1 MLLALAARSLR
12 SMLAGKD
19 ASLPL
24 TDLPRFAHEQL
35 GLHGL
40 MLSADLLAGRT
51 RDDLSRLRDAA
62 DRARCSCLVLLEE
75 DPQKL
80 AAADA
85 SAAAERI
92 RRVMAAAS
100 LLGCNAASVAVD
112 APDSPEALEI
122 VAERFKALMGEA
134 EQRELNLLIMP
145 GSSKRP
151 GLTSS
156 PDRLTELLKKIGGFR
171 VGTMPDFAHAAEAED
186 PPAYLRKVT
195 PYASAVLGSTLGFK
209 VIEGELDDERAIVE
223 HQGYDLAA
231 AIEAIAAVGYDG
243 AVGLDYHGEGD
254 LRMGLRRSREG
265 FALAMEGK
273 GGPFSLVQDEEE
285 FDDEMDAAAAALLDA
300 ILSDDGGD
308 DDEGED
314 DDEGDSGDAV
324 DRDSDDDDAA
334 ADDAAPAE
342 PAPTKTSKKTTKK
355 PAKKTTKKTAKK
367 ASDDGDEA

>member
-1 MLLALAARSLR
+1 
-12 SMLAGKD
+12 MLAGKD

-75 DPQKL
+75 DPQQL

-145 GSSKRP
+145 GSSKKP

-209 VIEGELDDERAIVE
+209 VVEGELDDERAIVE

-231 AIEAIAAVGYDG
+231 AVEAIAAVGYDG
-243 AVGLDYHGEGD
+243 AVGLDYHGQGD

-265 FALAMEGK
+265 FVLAMEGK
-273 GGPFSLVQDEEE
+273 GGPFSLVHDEEE

-300 ILSDDGGD
+300 ILSDDGGE

-314 DDEGDSGDAV
+314 DDEGDADEAA
-324 DRDSDDDDAA
+324 DRDSGDDEDDAA
-334 ADDAAPAE
+334 APDDDASAQ
-342 PAPTKTSKKTTKK
+342 PAPKKTNKKSAKKTTKK
-355 PAKKTTKKTAKK
+355 PAKKTSKKTAKK
-367 ASDDGDEA
+367 ATDDGDEA

>member
-12 SMLAGKD
+12 PMLAGKD

-85 SAAAERI
+85 TAAAERI

-100 LLGCNAASVAVD
+100 LLGCNAASVAID
-112 APDSPEALEI
+112 APDTPEALET
-122 VAERFKALMGEA
+122 VAERFKVLMAEA

-145 GSSKRP
+145 SSNKKP

-209 VIEGELDDERAIVE
+209 VIEGEADDERAIVE

-231 AIEAIAAVGYDG
+231 AVEAIAAVGYDG

-265 FALAMEGK
+265 FSLAMEGK
-273 GGPFSLVQDEEE
+273 GGPFSLVHDEEE

-308 DDEGED
+308 DDED
-314 DDEGDSGDAV
+314 DDEDGPHDA
-324 DRDSDDDDAA
+324 
-334 ADDAAPAE
+334 
-342 PAPTKTSKKTTKK
+342 
-355 PAKKTTKKTAKK
+355 
-367 ASDDGDEA
+367 ASDDTHAK